1 MTQRI
6 SPRLARAIA
15 ALPLRPE
22 MRVLEIGCGPG
33 VAAREISRI
42 LTAGQILAIDRSAKA
57 IAQALAG
64 SVDELAS
71 GRLEFRQSAI
81 EDLVLAPGEARFDI
95 AFAMR
100 VGALDGRHKELERQA
115 LARLKAALKPDG
127 VLYID
132 DRPPVRGRDITLV
145 P

>member
-1 MTQRI
+1 MTHGT
-6 SPRLARAIA
+6 SPRIAAAIA
-15 ALPLRPE
+15 ALPLRPD

-42 LTAGQILAIDRSAKA
+42 LTAGRILAIDRSAKA
-57 IAQALAG
+57 IAQALAR

-81 EDLVLAPGEARFDI
+81 EDLVLAPGETRFDL

-100 VGALDGRHKELERQA
+100 VGALDGRHRELERQA
-115 LARLKAALKPDG
+115 LARLKAVLKPDG

-132 DRPPVRGRDITLV
+132 ERPPVRARDIALF